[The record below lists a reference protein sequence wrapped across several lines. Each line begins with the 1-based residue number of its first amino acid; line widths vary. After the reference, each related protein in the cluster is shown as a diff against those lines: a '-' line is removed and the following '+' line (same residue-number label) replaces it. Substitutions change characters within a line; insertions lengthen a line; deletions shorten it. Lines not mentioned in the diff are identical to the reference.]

1 MDVSTT
7 ADFFI
12 GATSSSNSNDV
23 WMSAAALAA
32 AAGAADSANPPP
44 HSRKRPRSPAQQLP
58 PGGGEALTE
67 IQTNNHNHNNDDQDV
82 RRAQRLLHL
91 DTRHEE
97 LNDLLQ
103 ISANHDINFSMSSDA
118 IPNALVQ
125 IVMEDCLQTKNSITG
140 FQNNN
145 NNNHQNLI
153 FRSQDAWK
161 EPPTRETRDFAN
173 HCQTILLQKQRRP
186 SDNHHP
192 SILPTL
198 EVIAMIFRNLS
209 FTGANLRLLA
219 YSPDVLHVLIAFLYL
234 GSSGPNVDASGE
246 TWTLAALQ
254 TLLHLVRYLDVT
266 GQQLLCDKLF
276 YDGVS
281 GPPVP
286 HMHTYNRAVMWG
298 GMGASW
304 LAKRLDV
311 REDIVE
317 KVSTQFV
324 LELCGEYLVAVWSIF
339 PALHHVLLQ
348 PDATR
353 PVLLLAL
360 DLLHEFISA
369 ARVGLVGAVEDEHPH
384 IQPGQDYPIPK
395 LRAVLVH
402 MPENVL
408 ERLVDLLYV
417 PRLGTDALE

>member
-7 ADFFI
+7 ADFFL
-12 GATSSSNSNDV
+12 GGSSSSSNSNDV
-23 WMSAAALAA
+23 GMSSAEVA
-32 AAGAADSANPPP
+32 AAGAADSAKPSCP
-44 HSRKRPRSPAQQLP
+44 HSRKRPRSPAQLP
-58 PGGGEALTE
+58 PGGDALSE
-67 IQTNNHNHNNDDQDV
+67 IQTNHHHNIDHQDV
-82 RRAQRLLHL
+82 QRAQRLLNL
-91 DTRHEE
+91 DTRNEE

-118 IPNALVQ
+118 IPKALVQ
-125 IVMEDCLQTKNSITG
+125 IVMKDCLQTKTILTG
-140 FQNNN
+140 FHTNISS
-145 NNNHQNLI
+145 LI
-153 FRSQDAWK
+153 FRSKDAWK
-161 EPPTRETRDFAN
+161 EPPTQETRDFAN
-173 HCQTILLQKQRRP
+173 HCQTILLQNLRP
-186 SDNHHP
+186 SDKHQ

-219 YSPDVLHVLIAFLYL
+219 YSPDVLHVLVAFLYL
-234 GSSGPNVDASGE
+234 GSSGPNVDTSVE

-286 HMHTYNRAVMWG
+286 HMDTYNRAVMWG

-317 KVSTQFV
+317 KVSTQFL
-324 LELCGEYLVAVWSIF
+324 LELCGQYLVAVWSIF

-369 ARVGLVGAVEDEHPH
+369 ARVGLVGAVEDENPH
-384 IQPGQDYPIPK
+384 IRPGQDYPIPK

-402 MPENVL
+402 MPESML